1 MSDVLFVKAVG
12 KYLVQNFEA
21 LEGAIS
27 VRRFVGRKYDPVIG
41 GFVPSESGDV
51 VPFRKEYRDAVRFGE
66 LEPMDE
72 ATAKLCDVPW
82 NSK

>member
-1 MSDVLFVKAVG
+1 MGDVLSVKAVG

-21 LEGAIS
+21 LEGTVSI
-27 VRRFVGRKYDPVIG
+27 RRFVGRKHDPAAG
-41 GFVPSESGDV
+41 GFVPTESGDV
-51 VPFRKEYRDAVRFGE
+51 VPFRKEYRDAVRAGE

-82 NSK
+82 NPK